1 MAMYRTGTVAAPLTI
16 IGKDLSAYATFNG
29 DTTPAVGVLRA
40 GTLMKYTAASKTL
53 DKAVVGTDTI
63 FGVLADDIDTG
74 GAGVTEIQ
82 PVMVYRA
89 GTFLR
94 QEIESANNVS
104 ITPGSAVDL
113 ALNDLGI
120 HLELS
125 YEGYLGLNPVPSG
138 VQPMLTKAE
147 DEEEGEEV
155 AAKEGEEHKG
165 RRSRREE
172 KE

>member
-40 GTLMKYTAASKTL
+40 GTIMKYTAATKTL
-53 DKAVVGTDTI
+53 DKAVVGTDTV
-63 FGVLADDIDTG
+63 FGILADDIDTG
-74 GAGVTEIQ
+74 AVGTTEIQ

-104 ITPGSAVDL
+104 ITPGSVVDL
-113 ALNDLGI
+113 ALDDRGI

-125 YEGYLGLNPVPSG
+125 YEGYLGLNPVPAG
-138 VQPMLTKAE
+138 VQPMFAQAE
-147 DEEEGEEV
+147 DEEEGETS
-155 AAKEGEEHKG
+155 EGECRASRKAG
-165 RRSRREE
+165 RKEE
-172 KE
+172 EVK